1 MGLAAEVEEVD
12 LEMGWSRKW
21 LPRRWNFSTES
32 VAKHSKVEGVGV
44 RLWMGK
50 DARVLLTASAVAWAE
65 STTTAWELRA
75 RTSASMA
82 EWMSG

>member
-1 MGLAAEVEEVD
+1 
-12 LEMGWSRKW
+12 
-21 LPRRWNFSTES
+21 
-32 VAKHSKVEGVGV
+32 
-44 RLWMGK
+44 MGK